1 MSAKPGWGEWA
12 GAGLSGIN
20 AKTEASRKRQ
30 LSAMEEESAKQ
41 RAMRKDG
48 KMMNV
53 VISDR
58 RIKTAA
64 KYKISDIPH
73 PFTSREE
80 YERSIQMPLGE
91 EWNASHI
98 VRKNTKPEVM
108 TRAGRIIAPIALPK
122 QQQVAKGISGASAAP
137 AKKKAPQ
144 PRKPLQ

>member
-1 MSAKPGWGEWA
+1 
-12 GAGLSGIN
+12 
-20 AKTEASRKRQ
+20 
-30 LSAMEEESAKQ
+30 MEEESTKQ

-48 KMMNV
+48 KIMNV

-58 RIKTAA
+58 RVKTAA

-108 TRAGRIIAPIALPK
+108 TRAGRIIAPITLPK
-122 QQQVAKGISGASAAP
+122 QPQVAGSLSGSAAVATAP
-137 AKKKAPQ
+137 KKKAPQ
-144 PRKPLQ
+144 QRRPLK